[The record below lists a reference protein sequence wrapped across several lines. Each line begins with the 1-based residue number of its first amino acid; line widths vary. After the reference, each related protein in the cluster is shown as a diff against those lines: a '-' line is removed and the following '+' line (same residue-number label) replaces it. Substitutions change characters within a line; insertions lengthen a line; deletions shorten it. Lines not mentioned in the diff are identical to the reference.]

1 MENIE
6 QKKTSFFDRKFRIT
20 EKGSSIKTEILVRTV
35 SAKSD
40 KKKAAEK
47 TSVAFLILWLKR
59 G

>member
-6 QKKTSFFDRKFRIT
+6 QKEISFFDRKLRIT
-20 EKGSSIKTEILVRTV
+20 EKGSSIKTEIFVRTV

-40 KKKAAEK
+40 KKTAAEK
-47 TSVAFLILWLKR
+47 TSVAFCFC

>member
-40 KKKAAEK
+40 KKTAAEK
-47 TSVAFLILWLKR
+47 TSVVFLLLWLKR

>member
-47 TSVAFLILWLKR
+47 TSVVFYFC

>member
-35 SAKSD
+35 SAKLD

-47 TSVAFLILWLKR
+47 TSVAFCFYASQE
-59 G
+59 

>member
-6 QKKTSFFDRKFRIT
+6 QKKTSFFDGKFRIP
-20 EKGSSIKTEILVRTV
+20 EKGSSIKTAILVRTV

-40 KKKAAEK
+40 KKTAAEK
-47 TSVAFLILWLKR
+47 TSVAVFCFC